1 MCCSREMQPKGA
13 SSPLGCQREGQHTR
27 PGPGRKTPPLR
38 LDGETERAC
47 CPWKEDT
54 HPVDRHPQDEVGR
67 RSDGET
73 ERACCPQQAN
83 SETGARVLK
92 QEGDHTEGRRRRVRW
107 VKDRKYSK

>member
-1 MCCSREMQPKGA
+1 MCCSGETQPKGA
-13 SSPLGCQREGQHTR
+13 SSPLGRQREGQHTR

-47 CPWKEDT
+47 CP
-54 HPVDRHPQDEVGR
+54 
-67 RSDGET
+67 
-73 ERACCPQQAN
+73 QQAN

-92 QEGDHTEGRRRRVRW
+92 QEGDCTEGRRRRVRW